1 MLGGMAARN
10 TRQEY
15 SSGGSSAVGRQGGV
29 HFVAGTARR
38 LVLTRHCQLGRSA
51 DDEHRGEHRAEACRF
66 NCERAAV
73 DSQVVA
79 E

>member
-1 MLGGMAARN
+1 
-10 TRQEY
+10 
-15 SSGGSSAVGRQGGV
+15 V

-38 LVLTRHCQLGRSA
+38 LVVTRHCQLGRSA
-51 DDEHRGEHRAEACRF
+51 DDEHRDEHRDEAYRF
-66 NCERAAV
+66 NCERAAM